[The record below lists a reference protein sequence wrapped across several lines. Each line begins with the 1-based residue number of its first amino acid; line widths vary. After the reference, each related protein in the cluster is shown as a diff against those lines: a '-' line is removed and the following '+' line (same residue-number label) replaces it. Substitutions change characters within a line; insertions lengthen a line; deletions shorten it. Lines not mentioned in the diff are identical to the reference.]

1 MIINRCDELWRW
13 DPSSE
18 RALAYSDPC
27 MCCFSITNKLH
38 FLFIHFW
45 GFLPNVFELYCSLN
59 LSLFTFFGLLAN
71 ICMIINY
78 FFVLGKLTFFLN
90 FRNIWDSWKLP
101 SRHFKTGKS
110 SKDQT
115 TTTLSR
121 LLNLKGGKKN
131 STSSSLVYRKRYLI
145 KFFVCVFI
153 KINNTKKYIFIILL
167 IKLHS
172 KWSK

>member
-59 LSLFTFFGLLAN
+59 LSLFTLFGLLAN

-78 FFVLGKLTFFLN
+78 FFILGKLTFFSFLN
-90 FRNIWDSWKLP
+90 FRNIIASWKLP

-115 TTTLSR
+115 STTSSKLPNWESE
-121 LLNLKGGKKN
+121 KKN
-131 STSSSLVYRKRYLI
+131 STISSFVYRKRYLH
-145 KFFVCVFI
+145 CVQ
-153 KINNTKKYIFIILL
+153 KWIISTHTLHPSCV
-167 IKLHS
+167 KL
-172 KWSK
+172 